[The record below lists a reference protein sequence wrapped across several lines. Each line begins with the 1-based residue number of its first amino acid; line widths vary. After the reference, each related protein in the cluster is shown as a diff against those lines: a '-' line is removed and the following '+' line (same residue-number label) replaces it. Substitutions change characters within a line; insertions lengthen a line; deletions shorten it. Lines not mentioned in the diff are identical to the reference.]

1 MNIVTLFMLL
11 EDKGERQNGEGKG
24 VERRRGRARRAQE
37 GREGEREGGRKGGRE
52 REREGGRERGR
63 EEERE
68 GEREEEEHLF
78 LLVLHKWCC
87 YDICNKQEIDHRVEH
102 SEGHRVLVLLDKV
115 VCISRW

>member
-1 MNIVTLFMLL
+1 MV
-11 EDKGERQNGEGKG
+11 RGKG
-24 VERRRGRARRAQE
+24 SREKRESKE
-37 GREGEREGGRKGGRE
+37 GTG
-52 REREGGRERGR
+52 REGGRERG
-63 EEERE
+63 RE

>member
-37 GREGEREGGRKGGRE
+37 GREGEREK
-52 REREGGRERGR
+52 
-63 EEERE
+63 
-68 GEREEEEHLF
+68 EEHLF